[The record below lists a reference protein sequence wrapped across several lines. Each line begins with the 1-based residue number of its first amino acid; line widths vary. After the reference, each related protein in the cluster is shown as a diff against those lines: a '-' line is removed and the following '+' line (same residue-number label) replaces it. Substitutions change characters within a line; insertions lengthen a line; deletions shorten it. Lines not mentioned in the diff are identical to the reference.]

1 MEKLIKLI
9 EEYGKLEN
17 LLGNEIGRVG
27 ATSDRA
33 RELRKERTNKYCEL
47 HSEILRISKEIK

>member
-17 LLGNEIGRVG
+17 LLGYEVANKG

-33 RELRKERTNKYCEL
+33 RELRKERTDKYCEL
-47 HSEILRISKEIK
+47 HFEILRISKEMK